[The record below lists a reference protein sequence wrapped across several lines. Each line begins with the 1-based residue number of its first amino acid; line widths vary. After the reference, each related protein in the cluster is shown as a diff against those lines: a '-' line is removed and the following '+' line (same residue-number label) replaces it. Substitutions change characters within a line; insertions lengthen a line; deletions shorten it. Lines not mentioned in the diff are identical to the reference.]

1 MKKIINYDTR
11 RKILDKYMNGMTV
24 DELAEVYKV
33 PKSTIS
39 AIVHSRLTKMIGL

>member
-33 PKSTIS
+33 SRGAINS
-39 AIVHSRLTKMIGL
+39 IVHSKLTRMIGL